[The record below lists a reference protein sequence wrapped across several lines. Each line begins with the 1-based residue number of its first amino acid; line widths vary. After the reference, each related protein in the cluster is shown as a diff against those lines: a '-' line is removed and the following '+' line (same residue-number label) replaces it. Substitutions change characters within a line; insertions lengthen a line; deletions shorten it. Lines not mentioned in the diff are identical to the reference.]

1 MKISSTNWHQL
12 EQLPPTAAVYF
23 LPCGHYDDDAVEI
36 DACELESPPAS
47 QPLRIGDH
55 SPRRV
60 FLSD

>member
-1 MKISSTNWHQL
+1 MTVEDLIQQL
-12 EQLPPTAAVYF
+12 EQLPPTTAVYF
-23 LPCGHYDDDAVEI
+23 LPCGHDDDDAVEI

-47 QPLRIGDH
+47 RPLRIGGH